1 MRPVWRE
8 PAPPIAIHK
17 ESRRQGRSR
26 HRTTSNKARFT
37 TSTTFNLSSGDEKY
51 ALVRPCFWLFFVDV
65 VSDVVFL
72 ASCEEPGAIN
82 YRGLIAQRPMN
93 SVAEAY
99 GSRTHPRRRGPPRNG
114 FEDRETH
121 RDPYTSTAYS
131 LMRRADTSMTCC
143 HTGCALP
150 HSQQYLSRGRSRSHE
165 LRRNAL

>member
-121 RDPYTSTAYS
+121 PDPYTSTAYS
-131 LMRRADTSMTCC
+131 RMCRRAASMACC
-143 HTGCALP
+143 HTTRAFP
-150 HSQQYLSRGRSRSHE
+150 HIRQYLSPGGPGGYE
-165 LRRNAL
+165 RRRYGH